1 MILKDLKYFFLFCG
15 LLIIRGQLKEDQL
28 LKKKIHLVHADLIQ
42 KKSAIDPDALFLS
55 GNVSFEHQG
64 NTLDCDSAVYY
75 EKRNEFKGF
84 GRVKMHSKDRRLTGE
99 KLEYNGNSGIAKAYE
114 KPVAYEKET
123 EIRADTL
130 YHDSRTKISKAIGNA
145 LLTDKNT
152 CVSSSIL
159 EYNGNNAK
167 AYYTTGGAVY
177 DEKNILKSLKGTY
190 FSKEKKAEF
199 LSNVDIENQEYKILS
214 QKADYYT
221 EEKKVDFFG
230 PTTIRKKLKPQEYIY
245 TEKGS
250 YYTEGKKAYGQKASS
265 LHYNGKILKGDS
277 LYFDQMSGF
286 GSATGNV
293 WLEDSEKKRFLTGG
307 YGEVYQQYDSAI
319 FLKKPLA
326 IKLIKN
332 DSIFIHAD
340 TLIAVKNIES
350 ASVMRAYHFAKMYK
364 TNMQA
369 KCDSIVYHEAQG
381 QMSFYKDPVFW
392 HENQQVLGDTIH
404 AYIHPEK
411 EVIDSMQII
420 GNAFAISK
428 VDSLNE
434 KEFNQLKGRLMSAY
448 FKNSQIDSIE
458 AKGNAQSLFFAE
470 EEEQKNKGK
479 RRIGI
484 NRSDCGLILAW
495 FTPEQ
500 KIRRVSCRQKAH
512 STLSPEIKMPEQER
526 FLSHFQWRDKER
538 PIKKEEIFIPDILA
552 YRKEQEEEQKA
563 IKNLEENLPEDGD

>member
-1 MILKDLKYFFLFCG
+1 MIFKNFKYFFLFTAS
-15 LLIIRGQLKEDQL
+15 LLIIKGHLKKNQLS
-28 LKKKIHLVHADLIQ
+28 KKKIHLIHADLIQ
-42 KKSAIDPDALFLS
+42 KKGVIDPDALFLS
-55 GNVSFEHQG
+55 GNVSLEHQG

-75 EKRNEFKGF
+75 KKSNEFKGF
-84 GRVKMHSKDRRLTGE
+84 GQVKMHSKDRRFTGE
-99 KLEYNGNSGIAKAYE
+99 KLEYDGNSGIAKVYE

-130 YHDSRTKISKAIGNA
+130 YHDSHTKISRAIGNT

-152 CVSSSIL
+152 RVSSSLL
-159 EYNGNNAK
+159 EYNGNNEQ
-167 AYYTTGGAVY
+167 AYYTTGGTVY
-177 DEKNILKSLKGTY
+177 DEKNILKSLKGVY
-190 FSKEKKAEF
+190 FSREKKAEF

-214 QKADYYT
+214 HRAHYYT
-221 EEKKVDFFG
+221 EEKKVDFLG
-230 PTTIRKKLKPQEYIY
+230 PTTIRKKSKPQEYIY

-250 YYTEGKKAYGQKASS
+250 YYTQDKKAYGQKAPS

-277 LYFDQMSGF
+277 LYFDQISGF

-293 WLEDSEKKRFLTGG
+293 CLEDPEKKRFLTGG
-307 YGEVYQQYDSAI
+307 YGEIYQPSDSAI
-319 FLKKPLA
+319 LLKKPLA
-326 IKLIKN
+326 IKLVKN

-340 TLIAVKNIES
+340 TLIAVKTIES
-350 ASVMRAYHFAKMYK
+350 TNVIRAYHFAKMYK
-364 TNMQA
+364 TDMQA
-369 KCDSIVYHEAQG
+369 KCDSIVYHEDQG

-392 HENQQVLGDTIH
+392 RENQQIQGDMIH

-411 EVIDSMQII
+411 EVLDSMQII
-420 GNAFAISK
+420 GNAFASSK

-434 KEFNQLKGRLMSAY
+434 KEFNQLKGRFMSAY

-470 EEEQKNKGK
+470 EEDQRNKVK

-484 NRSDCGLILAW
+484 NRSNCGLILAW

-500 KIRRVSCRQKAH
+500 KIRKVSCRQKAH
-512 STLSPEIKMPEQER
+512 SILSPEVKFPEQEH

-538 PIKKEEIFIPDILA
+538 PIKKEEIFIPDILS
-552 YRKEQEEEQKA
+552 YRKEQEKS
-563 IKNLEENLPEDGD
+563 KKL